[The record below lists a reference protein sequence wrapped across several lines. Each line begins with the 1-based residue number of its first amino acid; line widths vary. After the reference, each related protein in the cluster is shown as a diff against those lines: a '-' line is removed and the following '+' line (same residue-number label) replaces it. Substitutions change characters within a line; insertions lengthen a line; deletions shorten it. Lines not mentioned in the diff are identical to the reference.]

1 MLHRS
6 KAISVVTVMLVTAL
20 MIALVVRWVRWNASP
35 EAALERFYGREGET
49 VAEVQITDPLI
60 LAGEDVVPLV
70 LREIGSKDMP
80 QRRYAIG
87 FLGNGSYRQ
96 ALPQLQRILAD
107 TTEKDYFRGDALE
120 AIYQIDAPLGQRY
133 ARRYKDRT
141 DSLGDAARSIL
152 RGDPYL
158 SVRRSYQDALTNHKD

>member
-1 MLHRS
+1 
-6 KAISVVTVMLVTAL
+6 
-20 MIALVVRWVRWNASP
+20 
-35 EAALERFYGREGET
+35 
-49 VAEVQITDPLI
+49 VQITDPLI